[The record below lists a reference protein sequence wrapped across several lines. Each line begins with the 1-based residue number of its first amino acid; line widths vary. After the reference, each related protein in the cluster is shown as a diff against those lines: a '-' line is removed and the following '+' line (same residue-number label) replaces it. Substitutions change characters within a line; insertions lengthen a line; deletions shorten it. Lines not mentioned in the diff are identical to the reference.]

1 MDLQPYKRIYL
12 NGMVKT
18 RRHAAD
24 GFHSPDTFR
33 GNGFC
38 CGIFY
43 KIRII
48 LFLIIPAGFL
58 ASGCSNLRYLEEDQR
73 LYTGSRVKLESTE
86 PIENKREIIRQ
97 AEGVIRPGPNSRFLF
112 WRPRL
117 WLYNIG
123 GVITLWNI
131 GDWLQNEVGRP
142 PVLIEDFNTQRV
154 AELIENRV
162 FNMGHFDASVDYSL
176 RERRKTT
183 EVDFDVRLKPA
194 YRIRDIIPLEEN
206 IPIAKEINQSMSE
219 SILNSGDVFSL
230 DELKKERERIDR
242 YLKERGYYYF
252 FPDYILFRADSTSGT
267 REVDLHLSILQ
278 DAPSRALV
286 SYKIRNIIIDT
297 RRAGRRDEDTGN
309 PELVQISEGIFTYQD
324 RDILKPQTMLR
335 AIFLEKDKV
344 YIHEDHSLTISHLM
358 SMRVFRF
365 VNIRFERVREKADY
379 NPGSN
384 YLDARI
390 ILTPREKM
398 ALSAELKGVSK
409 SNNFAGPGFTAS
421 FSNRN
426 LYGGAENLTM
436 QVDGA
441 FETLTRQRG
450 INMYEAGIRSELSIH
465 RLLIPF
471 DLVRIRPRFTPR
483 TRMSLSFNY
492 LNRTDAFSL
501 STIRSE
507 FGYVLNPYIST
518 QLRLT
523 PLTFNAFFLGTI
535 AEEFG
540 EEFPRELLIRRGL
553 FEQFLLGSEYSYTY
567 NSKLTEN
574 GNHNWFVNLNLDLAG
589 NIPRL
594 FLHNL
599 RLGSQNDKG
608 EYTILGQGFSQFT
621 KILTEIR
628 YSVATGNTGT
638 IATRLIAG
646 IGVPYGNSEFL
657 PYTKQ
662 LIIGGS
668 HSLRAFH
675 PRTLGPGTF
684 SPVDRDGTVLNI
696 YQGGE
701 IKLEMNLEY
710 RFDISSIFKGAV
722 FADAGNIWNLRE
734 QEEVP
739 GGVFRSS
746 DFMRQVALGTGMGL
760 RLDFNFFLL
769 RLDLAF
775 PLADPRTIN
784 ETGSYLRPVRPLD
797 SSWRRDN
804 LILNLAIGY
813 PF

>member
-1 MDLQPYKRIYL
+1 
-12 NGMVKT
+12 MVDST
-18 RRHAAD
+18 GHRAD
-24 GFHSPDTFR
+24 GSHGSDTVR
-33 GNGFC
+33 KKGFC
-38 CGIFY
+38 SGIFCAGR
-43 KIRII
+43 KPLLLII
-48 LFLIIPAGFL
+48 LTGIL
-58 ASGCSNLRYLEEDQR
+58 AAGCSNLRYLEDHQS
-73 LYTGSRVKLESTE
+73 LYTGSRVKLESGE
-86 PIENKREIIRQ
+86 PIENERKIIRE
-97 AEGVIRPGPNSRFLF
+97 AEGVIRPEPNWRFLI

-123 GVITLWNI
+123 GEISLWNI
-131 GDWLQNEVGRP
+131 GDWLQNKTGRP
-142 PVLIEDFNTQRV
+142 PVLIEDFNTQKI
-154 AELIENRV
+154 AELIENRI

-176 RERRKTT
+176 KERRKKT
-183 EVDFDVRLKPA
+183 EVDFNVRLKPA
-194 YRIRDIIPLEEN
+194 YRIRNIILLKEN
-206 IPIAKEINQSMSE
+206 IPVAKEINRSMEE
-219 SILNSGDVFSL
+219 SILHSGDVFRL

-242 YLKERGYYYF
+242 YLKEKGYYYF
-252 FPDYILFRADSTSGT
+252 YPDYILFRADSTAGT

-278 DAPSRALV
+278 DAPPGALV
-286 SYKIRNIIIDT
+286 SYKIRNIIIET
-297 RRAGRRDEDTGN
+297 GRTGQR
-309 PELVQISEGIFTYQD
+309 EKETGAAEKVQISDGIFTRPG
-324 RDILKPQTMLR
+324 RDILNPQTMLR
-335 AIFLEKDKV
+335 AIFLEKDHL
-344 YIHEDHSLTISHLM
+344 YNYEDHSLTISHLM

-365 VNIRFERVREKADY
+365 VNVRFDRVQHEAD
-379 NPGSN
+379 NKPGNN

-409 SNNFAGPGFTAS
+409 SNNFAGPGFTTS

-426 LYGGAENLTM
+426 LRGGAENLTIRL
-436 QVDGA
+436 DGA
-441 FETLTRQRG
+441 FETLTSLRG
-450 INMYEAGIRSELSIH
+450 VSMYEAGILSELSIH
-465 RLLIPF
+465 RLVIPF
-471 DLVRIRPRFTPR
+471 DIIRMRPRFTPQ
-483 TRMSLSFNY
+483 TRMSLSYNY

-507 FGYVLNPYIST
+507 FGYVMNPYIST

-523 PLTFNAFFLGTI
+523 PFVFNAFFLGTI

-574 GNHNWFVNLNLDLAG
+574 GNQDWYINLKLDLAG
-589 NIPRL
+589 NTPWL
-594 FLHNL
+594 LLHNL
-599 RLGSQNDKG
+599 GLGSVDDKG
-608 EYTILGQGFSQFT
+608 EYTIFNQGFSQFT

-628 YSVATGNTGT
+628 YSFETGNSSN

-668 HSLRAFH
+668 HSIRAFH

-684 SPVDRDGTVLNI
+684 SPVDSDGAILNI
-696 YQGGE
+696 YHGGE

-739 GGVFRSS
+739 GGKFRSR
-746 DFMRQVALGTGMGL
+746 DFMKQVALGTGIGL

-769 RLDLAF
+769 RLDLSF
-775 PLADPRTIN
+775 PLADPRTLN
-784 ETGSYLRPVRPLD
+784 ETGRYFGPVRPLD
-797 SSWRRDN
+797 SSWRREN

>member
-1 MDLQPYKRIYL
+1 MEDNTGHR
-12 NGMVKT
+12 
-18 RRHAAD
+18 AD
-24 GFHSPDTFR
+24 GSHDSDTVR
-33 GNGFC
+33 DKGFC
-38 CGIFY
+38 SGIFY
-43 KIRII
+43 KIIKPLLLII
-48 LFLIIPAGFL
+48 LSGIL
-58 ASGCSNLRYLEEDQR
+58 AAGCSNLRYLEDDQS
-73 LYTGSRVKLESTE
+73 LYTGSRVKLESLE
-86 PIENKREIIRQ
+86 PIENKREIIRE

-123 GVITLWNI
+123 GGISLWNI
-131 GDWLQNEVGRP
+131 GDWLQNKAGRP
-142 PVLIEDFNTQRV
+142 PVLIEDFNTQRI
-154 AELIENRV
+154 AELIENRI

-176 RERRKTT
+176 KERRKKT
-183 EVDFDVRLKPA
+183 EVDFNVRLRPA
-194 YRIRDIIPLEEN
+194 YRIRNIIHLEEN
-206 IPIAKEINQSMSE
+206 IPIAKEINLSMEE
-219 SILNSGDVFSL
+219 SILQDGDIFRL
-230 DELKKERERIDR
+230 DQLKKERERIDR
-242 YLKERGYYYF
+242 YLKEKGYYYF
-252 FPDYILFRADSTSGT
+252 YPDYLLFRADSTAGT
-267 REVDLHLSILQ
+267 REVDLHLSIVQ
-278 DAPSRALV
+278 SAPPMALV
-286 SYKIRNIIIDT
+286 SYKIRNIIIET
-297 RRAGRRDEDTGN
+297 GRTGRRDEETGTGKK
-309 PELVQISEGIFTYQD
+309 VQISDGVFTD
-324 RDILKPQTMLR
+324 PGRDILKPQTMLR
-335 AIFLEKDKV
+335 AIFLEKDQV
-344 YIHEDHSLTISHLM
+344 YRHDDHSLTISHLM

-365 VNIRFERVREKADY
+365 VNIRFDRVQDQENN

-390 ILTPREKM
+390 ILTPREQM

-409 SNNFAGPGFTAS
+409 SNNFAGPGFTTS

-426 LYGGAENLTM
+426 VRGGAENLTI
-436 QVDGA
+436 QLDGA
-441 FETLTRQRG
+441 FETLTSQRG
-450 INMYEAGIRSELSIH
+450 VSMYEAGILSELSIH
-465 RLLIPF
+465 RLVIPF
-471 DLVRIRPRFTPR
+471 DIIRIRSRFTPR

-507 FGYVLNPYIST
+507 FGYVMNPYIST

-523 PLTFNAFFLGTI
+523 PFVFNAFFLGTI

-574 GNHNWFVNLNLDLAG
+574 GNQDWFINLKLDLAG
-589 NIPRL
+589 NTPWL
-594 FLHNL
+594 LLHNL
-599 RLGSQNDKG
+599 GLGSVDDKG
-608 EYTILGQGFSQFT
+608 EYTIFNQGFSQFT

-628 YSVATGNTGT
+628 YSFETGNTSNF
-638 IATRLIAG
+638 ATRLIAG

-668 HSLRAFH
+668 HSIRAFH

-684 SPVDRDGTVLNI
+684 SPVDSDGAVLNI
-696 YQGGE
+696 YHGGE

-739 GGVFRSS
+739 GGKFRSP
-746 DFMRQVALGTGMGL
+746 DFLKQMALGTGMGL

-775 PLADPRTIN
+775 PLADPRTLN
-784 ETGSYLRPVRPLD
+784 ETGSYFGPVRPLD

>member
-1 MDLQPYKRIYL
+1 MVNIKRH
-12 NGMVKT
+12 
-18 RRHAAD
+18 RAD
-24 GFHSPDTFR
+24 GSHGSETVRDH
-33 GNGFC
+33 GFFKDIAYT
-38 CGIFY
+38 GRIF
-43 KIRII
+43 
-48 LFLIIPAGFL
+48 LLLIIPAAFL
-58 ASGCSNLRYLEEDQR
+58 TTGCSNLRYLEDDQS
-73 LYTGSRVKLESTE
+73 LYTGSRVKLESRE
-86 PIENKREIIRQ
+86 PIKNEREIIRE

-123 GVITLWNI
+123 GEVSLWNI
-131 GDWLQNEVGRP
+131 GDWLQNEAGRP
-142 PVLIEDFNTQRV
+142 PVLIQDFNIQRV
-154 AELIENRV
+154 AELIENRI

-176 RERRKTT
+176 RERRKKT
-183 EVDFDVRLKPA
+183 EVDFNVRLRPA
-194 YRIRDIIPLEEN
+194 YRIRNITLLEEN
-206 IPIAKEINQSMSE
+206 KPIAKEINLSMKE
-219 SILNSGDVFSL
+219 TILHSGDIFRL
-230 DELKKERERIDR
+230 DILKKERERIDG
-242 YLKERGYYYF
+242 YLKGKGYYYF
-252 FPDYILFRADSTSGT
+252 YPDYILFRADSTAGT
-267 REVDLHLSILQ
+267 REVDLHLSILE
-278 DAPSRALV
+278 DAPPRALV
-286 SYKIRNIIIDT
+286 SYKIRNIIIET
-297 RRAGRRDEDTGN
+297 GRTGQRDKETGTA
-309 PELVQISEGIFTYQD
+309 EKVQISDGIFTRPD

-335 AIFLEKDKV
+335 AIFLEKDRA
-344 YIHEDHSLTISHLM
+344 YNYEDHLLTISHLM

-365 VNIRFERVREKADY
+365 VNIRFDRVQDRENN
-379 NPGSN
+379 NPANN

-390 ILTPREKM
+390 ILTPREQM

-409 SNNFAGPGFTAS
+409 SNNFAGPGFTTS

-426 LYGGAENLTM
+426 LRGGAENLTV
-436 QVDGA
+436 QLNGA
-441 FETLTRQRG
+441 FETLTSQRG
-450 INMYEAGIRSELSIH
+450 INMYEAGILSELSIH
-465 RLLIPF
+465 RLVIPF
-471 DLVRIRPRFTPR
+471 DIVRIRPRFTPR
-483 TRMSLSFNY
+483 TRMSVSFNY

-518 QLRLT
+518 QLRFT
-523 PLTFNAFFLGTI
+523 PFAFNAFFLGTI

-553 FEQFLLGSEYSYTY
+553 FEQFMLGSEYSYTY

-574 GNHNWFVNLNLDLAG
+574 SNHNWFINLNLDLAG
-589 NIPRL
+589 NMPWL

-599 RLGSQNDKG
+599 GLGSLDDKG
-608 EYTILGQGFSQFT
+608 EYTILSQGFSQFT

-628 YSVATGNTGT
+628 YSIETGNTGT

-662 LIIGGS
+662 FITGGS
-668 HSLRAFH
+668 HSIRAFH
-675 PRTLGPGTF
+675 PRTLGPGTY

-739 GGVFRSS
+739 GGKFRSP
-746 DFMRQVALGTGMGL
+746 DFLKQVALGTGIGL

-775 PLADPRTIN
+775 PLADPRTLH
-784 ETGSYLRPVRPLD
+784 ETGSYFGPVRPFD